1 MNDDRT
7 FFYVPRGSGK
17 SRFTAL
23 SEIDF
28 LYRTGRLSF
37 EDYLNFMG
45 EALVRLFN
53 LSKEVVEDMKE
64 KARKNQH
71 T

>member
-1 MNDDRT
+1 MDDDRT
-7 FFYVPRGSGK
+7 FFYGPRGSGK

-45 EALVRLFN
+45 EALIRLFGQ
-53 LSKEVVEDMKE
+53 SEEFVEDMKE
-64 KARKNQH
+64 KARKNRH